1 MVMASGLLCR
11 SRIVRGPLMHTTRLP
26 SSRFLKFA
34 VLFAIILGSTLGV
47 GGQRHRGKLSSDLL
61 SFEARR
67 STARAR
73 VIVRGSRMEIEAL
86 ASRHGLGIARWLDDS
101 AVLLANSSQ
110 ISTLA
115 AERDVLSG
123 DAPVAPFMDVSTSS
137 TAADQVRAGQ
147 AGLLLGLGSIPGVTG
162 AGVTVAVVDSGI
174 SAHPA
179 LAGKVIAA
187 VSKVSGDP
195 STNDAHGHGTHI
207 AGIIAGN
214 STASTNV
221 TSLYRGGIAPGVKL
235 VNVRVLGAD
244 GTGWTSDVIAGIEWV
259 IQNRSKYNIRAINLS
274 LGHPVTEPS
283 TTDPLCIAVM
293 KATAAGIVVI
303 ASAGNSGKADDG
315 TPILGGITSPGNSP
329 YAITVGAMNTK
340 GTVTRTD
347 DVMTTYSSRGPTK
360 FEHAVKPDVVAPGN
374 KIVSLETSGS
384 YLQRNY
390 SQFHMAGEWGNS
402 YMHLSGT
409 SMSAAVVTAGVAM
422 LMQANPNISATQLKI
437 ALQSGSTYMW
447 DGGLMGGGAGSV
459 NFWTSRKAAASGL
472 TSLVGTLVGG
482 ALAPAGGTVFWDS
495 GSMTQRLYAG
505 RGLRLLSLL
514 EAPLAWLTGG
524 YLKWGELNVI
534 GLSNPLSKARPS
546 EILWGDVSKWTADQE
561 ILWGDTI
568 YTPEGQEILWGD
580 SRTTE
585 GDEILW
591 GDSQRNADE

>member
-1 MVMASGLLCR
+1 MRPS
-11 SRIVRGPLMHTTRLP
+11 RLP
-26 SSRFLKFA
+26 FSRVLKLA
-34 VLFAIILGSTLGV
+34 SVVAIILGTTLGV
-47 GGQRHRGKLSSDLL
+47 GGQRQRGKLSSDLL

-67 STARAR
+67 TAARTR

-86 ASRHGLGIARWLDDS
+86 ASRHGVGIARWLGDS

-110 ISTLA
+110 VSRLA
-115 AERDVLSG
+115 EDSDVLSG
-123 DAPVAPFMDVSTSS
+123 DAPVAPFMDVSDSS

-147 AGLLLGLGSIPGVTG
+147 AGLLLGLGAIPGVTG

-179 LAGKVIAA
+179 LAGKVIAN
-187 VSKVSGDP
+187 VSKISGDP
-195 STNDAHGHGTHI
+195 STDDAHGHGTHI

-214 STASTNV
+214 SNASKYV
-221 TSLYRGGIAPGVKL
+221 TPLYQGGIAPDVKL

-259 IQNRSKYNIRAINLS
+259 IENRAKYNIRAINLS

-283 TTDPLCIAVM
+283 VTDPLCIAVM
-293 KATAAGIVVI
+293 KATASGIVVI
-303 ASAGNSGKADDG
+303 VSAGNSGKAADG
-315 TPILGGITSPGNSP
+315 RPILGGITSPGNSP

-340 GTVTRTD
+340 GTVKRSD

-374 KIVSLETSGS
+374 KIVSLEASGT

-390 SQFHMAGEWGNS
+390 PQFHMAGKWGNS

-409 SMSAAVVTAGVAM
+409 SMSAAVVTAGVAL
-422 LMQANPNISATQLKI
+422 LMQGNPKITTTQLKI
-437 ALQSGSTYMW
+437 ALQAGSSYMW

-459 NFWTSRKAAASGL
+459 NFWTTRKAAASGL
-472 TSLVGTLVGG
+472 TSLLSTLVGG
-482 ALAPAGGTVFWDS
+482 IVSPVSGAVFWDS
-495 GSMTQRLYAG
+495 GTMTKRLYAG
-505 RGLRLLSLL
+505 SGLRLLSLL
-514 EAPLAWLTGG
+514 EAPIAWLSGG
-524 YLKWGELNVI
+524 YLHWGDLNVI
-534 GLSNPLSKARPS
+534 GLNNPLSRTRPN
-546 EILWGDVSKWTADQE
+546 EILWGDVSRWTADQE

-591 GDSQRNADE
+591 GDSTRGDE

>member
-1 MVMASGLLCR
+1 MRTS
-11 SRIVRGPLMHTTRLP
+11 RLP
-26 SSRFLKFA
+26 FSRVLKIA
-34 VLFAIILGSTLGV
+34 SVIALILGTTLSV

-67 STARAR
+67 TAARTR

-86 ASRHGLGIARWLDDS
+86 ASRHGVGIARWLGDS
-101 AVLLANSSQ
+101 AVLLANSAQVSR
-110 ISTLA
+110 LA
-115 AERDVLSG
+115 EESDVLSG
-123 DAPVAPFMDVSTSS
+123 DVPVAPFMDISDSS

-147 AGLLLGLGSIPGVTG
+147 AGLLLGLGAIPGVTG

-179 LAGKVIAA
+179 LAGKVIAN

-195 STNDAHGHGTHI
+195 STDDAHGHGTHI

-214 STASTNV
+214 SSASKYV
-221 TSLYRGGIAPGVKL
+221 TPLYQGGIAPDVKL

-259 IQNRSKYNIRAINLS
+259 IENRAKYNIRAINLS

-283 TTDPLCIAVM
+283 VTDPLCVAVM
-293 KATAAGIVVI
+293 KATASGIVVI
-303 ASAGNSGKADDG
+303 VSAGNSGKAADG
-315 TPILGGITSPGNSP
+315 RPILGGITSPGNSP

-340 GTVTRTD
+340 GTVKRSD

-374 KIVSLETSGS
+374 KIVSLEASGS

-390 SQFHMAGEWGNS
+390 PQFHMAGKWGNS

-409 SMSAAVVTAGVAM
+409 SMSAAIVTAGAAL
-422 LMQANPNISATQLKI
+422 LMQGNPKITTTQLKI
-437 ALQSGSTYMW
+437 ALQAGSTYMW

-459 NFWTSRKAAASGL
+459 NFWTTRKAAASGL
-472 TSLVGTLVGG
+472 TSLVSTLVGG
-482 ALAPAGGTVFWDS
+482 LVSPVSGAVFWDS
-495 GSMTQRLYAG
+495 GTMTKRLYAG
-505 RGLRLLSLL
+505 TGLRVLSLL
-514 EAPLAWLTGG
+514 EAPIVWLSGG
-524 YLKWGELNVI
+524 YLQWGDLNVI
-534 GLSNPLSKARPS
+534 GLNNPLSRTRPN
-546 EILWGDVSKWTADQE
+546 EILWGDISRWTADQE

-591 GDSQRNADE
+591 GDSTKGDE